1 MERVILHWT
10 AGTNTASAL
19 DKRHYHYIIQ
29 GDCSIVD
36 GIFAPEDN
44 ESTATP
50 YAAHT
55 RNLNTGSIG
64 VALAA
69 MHGAKE
75 SPFNAGK
82 YPITEKQVDALVN
95 WVARL
100 CDDYGI
106 AVTPETVLTH
116 GEVAGNLGVG
126 QRGKWDVNWLPG
138 MTQAGHPSAT
148 GDLLRVKIKTAM
160 QPKPKPSLFSS
171 LIKVI
176 IGFLK

>member
-1 MERVILHWT
+1 MKRIILHWT
-10 AGTNTASAL
+10 AGAYTASTL
-19 DKRHYHYIIQ
+19 DKKHYHF
-29 GDCSIVD
+29 IVE
-36 GIFAPEDN
+36 GTGRVVAGNLPPAANEDT
-44 ESTATP
+44 STA

-64 VALAA
+64 VAVAA

-82 YPITEKQVDALVN
+82 YPITERQVDALVKLI
-95 WVARL
+95 ARL
-100 CDDYGI
+100 CADYGI

-116 GEVAGNLGVG
+116 GEVEGSLGVA

-148 GDLLRVKIKTAM
+148 GDLLRVKIKAAM
-160 QPKPKPSLFSS
+160 QPKPKPSLISS
-171 LIKVI
+171 LIKI
-176 IGFLK
+176 IKRVFK